1 MFKAFNLE
9 SCKSHKELM
18 LSKWYYGRWKFIS
31 AIAYAEFIL
40 GKIVYNNVSQTYRR
54 INGFIESMNQERRQ
68 IILV

>member
-18 LSKWYYGRWKFIS
+18 LFKWYYGRWKF
-31 AIAYAEFIL
+31 AIAYTRFIL
-40 GKIVYNNVSQTYRR
+40 SKLVYNNVSQTYRR